1 MPAELQATIKELEN
15 RRFRAM
21 CERDAETLEHLLADG
36 LIYTHSSATVDTKAS
51 YIAGI
56 RSKKW
61 EYKKVERPVEEIRVY
76 GDCAVVSG
84 EARIEAVVGGNPRTI
99 HNRYLDV
106 WVRSGKGWQMAA
118 WQSTPIPAKP

>member
-1 MPAELQATIKELEN
+1 
-15 RRFRAM
+15 M
-21 CERDAETLEHLLADG
+21 CEGDAATLEELLADG
-36 LIYTHSSATVDTKAS
+36 LVYTHSSASVDTKAS

-61 EYKKVERPVEEIRVY
+61 EYQKVERPVEEIRVY

-84 EARIEAVVGGNPRTI
+84 EARIEVVVAGNRRTI

-106 WVRSGKGWQMAA
+106 WVKSGKVWQMAA
-118 WQSTPIPAKP
+118 WQSTPIPAKA